1 MKKGVDRTVQKYA
14 LIMLSGILWGTIGL
28 FVKILDAKGSTSEYT
43 TFMRMT
49 FAFLLLLAITLVKEG
64 AGSFKTGRNTLISCA
79 LLGFVSMSLNN
90 LCYTNAV
97 SRLGMSLAAA
107 ILYMAPIFTSIQS
120 KLLFHEKIG
129 RNKLIALAFNV
140 LGCVLAATGGR
151 LSLEGVSV
159 VGLLFGIGAAFAY
172 STQNIF
178 GRLATDE
185 ASPFVVATYNFF
197 FAAVFTLVV
206 ARPFSSMSDPFNP
219 KILIWGLLFGLI
231 PTTIAYLLYFA
242 GIQGLTE
249 TSKVPVFCSLELVVA
264 TMLGGLLFKES
275 LPPASLLGT
284 AMILISIMLMNRRTT
299 DETEGHDAS

>member
-1 MKKGVDRTVQKYA
+1 MEGNTRKYT

-28 FVKILDAKGSTSEYT
+28 FIKVLDAKGSTSEYT

-49 FAFLLLLAITLVKEG
+49 FAFLFLFALTLVKEG
-64 AGSFKTGRNTLISCA
+64 TAAFRIGKRTMLSCA

-90 LCYTNAV
+90 LCYTYAV
-97 SRLGMSLAAA
+97 NRLGMSLAAA

-129 RNKLIALAFNV
+129 KNKMIALALNV
-140 LGCVLAATGGR
+140 LGCGLAATGGR
-151 LSLEGVSV
+151 LSLIGLSV
-159 VGLLFGIGAAFAY
+159 TGLLFGIGAAFAY

-197 FAAVFTLVV
+197 FAAAFTLVA
-206 ARPFSSMSDPFNP
+206 ARPFSGMSDPFDP
-219 KILIWGLLFGLI
+219 QILLWGLLFGLI

-264 TMLGGLLFKES
+264 TVLGGLLFKEN
-275 LPPASLLGT
+275 LPLASLLGIV
-284 AMILISIMLMNRRTT
+284 MILVSIMLMNRKTT
-299 DETEGHDAS
+299 DNTEDRDVS

>member
-1 MKKGVDRTVQKYA
+1 MDSNIRKYA

-28 FVKILDAKGSTSEYT
+28 FVKVLDAKGSTSEYT
-43 TFMRMT
+43 TFMRMF
-49 FAFLLLLAITLVKEG
+49 FAFMLLFAITLVKEG
-64 AGSFKTGRNTLISCA
+64 IGSFRIGRSTLISCA

-129 RNKLIALAFNV
+129 RSKLIALAFNV

-159 VGLLFGIGAAFAY
+159 IGLLFGIGAAFAY

-206 ARPFSSMSDPFNP
+206 ARPFSTIGDPFEP
-219 KILIWGLLFGLI
+219 QLLIWGLLFGFI

-264 TMLGGLLFKES
+264 TVLGGLLFNEN
-275 LPPASLLGT
+275 LPPASLAGT
-284 AMILISIMLMNRRTT
+284 AMILISIMLMNRK
-299 DETEGHDAS
+299 TE

>member
-1 MKKGVDRTVQKYA
+1 MDSNIRKYA

-28 FVKILDAKGSTSEYT
+28 FVKVLDARGSTSEYT
-43 TFMRMT
+43 TFMRMF
-49 FAFLLLLAITLVKEG
+49 FAFLLLFAITLAKEG
-64 AGSFKTGRNTLISCA
+64 TASFRIGRNTLISCA

-97 SRLGMSLAAA
+97 NRLGMSLAAA

-120 KLLFHEKIG
+120 KLLFHERIG

-140 LGCVLAATGGR
+140 IGCVLAATGGR

-159 VGLLFGIGAAFAY
+159 IGLLFGIGAAFAY

-197 FAAVFTLVV
+197 FAAAFTLVV
-206 ARPFSSMSDPFNP
+206 ARPFSTIDDPFEP
-219 KILIWGLLFGLI
+219 QLLIWGLLFGLI

-264 TMLGGLLFKES
+264 TVLGAVLFSEN
-275 LPPASLLGT
+275 LPPASLAGT
-284 AMILISIMLMNRRTT
+284 ALILVSIMLMNRKTN
-299 DETEGHDAS
+299 

>member
-1 MKKGVDRTVQKYA
+1 MDSNIRKYA

-28 FVKILDAKGSTSEYT
+28 FVKVLDARGSTSEYT
-43 TFMRMT
+43 TFMRMF
-49 FAFLLLLAITLVKEG
+49 FAFLLLFAITLAKEG
-64 AGSFKTGRNTLISCA
+64 TASFRIGRNTLISCA

-97 SRLGMSLAAA
+97 NRLGMSLAAA

-120 KLLFHEKIG
+120 KLLFHERIG

-140 LGCVLAATGGR
+140 IGCVLAATGGR
-151 LSLEGVSV
+151 LSLEGVSAA
-159 VGLLFGIGAAFAY
+159 GLLFGIGAAFAY

-197 FAAVFTLVV
+197 FAAAFTLVV
-206 ARPFSSMSDPFNP
+206 ARPFSTIDDPFEP
-219 KILIWGLLFGLI
+219 QLLIWGLLFGLI

-264 TMLGGLLFKES
+264 TVLGAVLFSEN
-275 LPPASLLGT
+275 LPPASLAGT
-284 AMILISIMLMNRRTT
+284 ALILVSIMLMNRKT
-299 DETEGHDAS
+299 D

>member
-1 MKKGVDRTVQKYA
+1 MDNRVFRKYL

-28 FVKILDAKGSTSEYT
+28 FVKVLDAKGSTSEYT

-49 FAFLLLLAITLVKEG
+49 FAFLLLLVITLVKEG
-64 AGSFKTGRNTLISCA
+64 TASFRVGKRTLLSCA
-79 LLGFVSMSLNN
+79 LLGFVSMSFNN

-107 ILYMAPIFTSIQS
+107 ILYMAPIFTSMQS
-120 KLLFHEKIG
+120 KLLFHERIG

-159 VGLLFGIGAAFAY
+159 IGLLFGVGAAFAY

-197 FAAVFTLVV
+197 FAAVFTLAV
-206 ARPFSSMSDPFNP
+206 ARPFSAMSDPFNP
-219 KILIWGLLFGLI
+219 QILMWGLLFGLI
-231 PTTIAYLLYFA
+231 PTIAYLLYFA

-264 TMLGGLLFKES
+264 TILGGILFNEN
-275 LPPASLLGT
+275 LPPASLAGT
-284 AMILISIMLMNRRTT
+284 AMILISIMLMNRK
-299 DETEGHDAS
+299 TE

>member
-1 MKKGVDRTVQKYA
+1 MERTVRKYT

-28 FVKILDAKGSTSEYT
+28 FIKVLDAKGSTSEYT
-43 TFMRMT
+43 TFMRMF
-49 FAFLLLLAITLVKEG
+49 FAFVLLLAVTLIKEG
-64 AGSFKTGRNTLISCA
+64 TAAFRIGKSTILSCA

-97 SRLGMSLAAA
+97 NRLGMSLAAA

-120 KLLFHEKIG
+120 KLLFREKIG
-129 RNKLIALAFNV
+129 KNKLIALALNV
-140 LGCVLAATGGR
+140 LGCVLAATGGK
-151 LSLEGVSV
+151 LSPESLSV
-159 VGLLFGIGAAFAY
+159 AGLLFGIGAAFAY

-197 FAAVFTLVV
+197 FAAAFTLAA
-206 ARPFSSMSDPFNP
+206 ARPFSGMSDPFDP
-219 KILIWGLLFGLI
+219 QILLWGLLFGLI

-264 TMLGGLLFKES
+264 TVLGGLLFKED
-275 LPPASLLGT
+275 LPAVSLLGIV
-284 AMILISIMLMNRRTT
+284 MILVSIMLMNRKTT
-299 DETEGHDAS
+299 DNVEDRNVS

>member
-1 MKKGVDRTVQKYA
+1 MKKGIDRTIQKYA

-28 FVKILDAKGSTSEYT
+28 FVKVLDAKGSTSEYT
-43 TFMRMT
+43 TFMRMF
-49 FAFLLLLAITLVKEG
+49 FAFLLLLAITLIKEG
-64 AGSFKTGRNTLISCA
+64 TAAFRIGKRTMLSCA

-97 SRLGMSLAAA
+97 NRLGMSLAAA

-120 KLLFHEKIG
+120 KLIFHEKIG
-129 RNKLIALAFNV
+129 KNKMTALALNV
-140 LGCVLAATGGR
+140 LGCGLAATGGK
-151 LSLEGVSV
+151 LSLEGLSV
-159 VGLLFGIGAAFAY
+159 IGLMFGIGAAFAY

-197 FAAVFTLVV
+197 FAAVFTLAV
-206 ARPFSSMSDPFNP
+206 ARPFSGMSDPFDP
-219 KILIWGLLFGLI
+219 QILMWGLFFGLI

-242 GIQGLTE
+242 GIQGLKE

-264 TMLGGLLFKES
+264 TMLGGLLFNED

-284 AMILISIMLMNRRTT
+284 AMILVSIMLMNRRTADKT
-299 DETEGHDAS
+299 QDRDAA

>member
-1 MKKGVDRTVQKYA
+1 MKKGMDSNIRKYA

-28 FVKILDAKGSTSEYT
+28 FVKVLDAKGSTSEYT
-43 TFMRMT
+43 TFMRMF
-49 FAFLLLLAITLVKEG
+49 FAFLLLFAITLAKEG
-64 AGSFKTGRNTLISCA
+64 IASFRIGRNTLISCA

-129 RNKLIALAFNV
+129 RSKLIALAFNV

-159 VGLLFGIGAAFAY
+159 IGLLFGIGAAFAY

-206 ARPFSSMSDPFNP
+206 ARPFSTIGDPFEP
-219 KILIWGLLFGLI
+219 QLLIWGLLFGFI

-264 TMLGGLLFKES
+264 TVLGGLLFNEN
-275 LPPASLLGT
+275 LPPASLAGT
-284 AMILISIMLMNRRTT
+284 AMILISIMLMNRK
-299 DETEGHDAS
+299 TE

>member
-1 MKKGVDRTVQKYA
+1 M
-14 LIMLSGILWGTIGL
+14 ISGCLWGTIGL
-28 FVKILDAKGSTSEYT
+28 FIKLLDSAGSSPSYT
-43 TFMRMT
+43 TFLRMS
-49 FAFLLLLAITLVKEG
+49 FAFLILAIAALIKEG
-64 AGSFKTGRNTLISCA
+64 AGSFRVSRRTLITCM
-79 LLGFVSMSLNN
+79 LMGVVSMSINN

-249 TSKVPVFCSLELVVA
+249 TSKVPVFCSLKSSRAA
-264 TMLGGLLFKES
+264 T
-275 LPPASLLGT
+275 
-284 AMILISIMLMNRRTT
+284 
-299 DETEGHDAS
+299 

>member
-1 MKKGVDRTVQKYA
+1 MKKGIDSNIRKYA

-28 FVKILDAKGSTSEYT
+28 FVKVLDAKGSTSEYT
-43 TFMRMT
+43 TFMRMF
-49 FAFLLLLAITLVKEG
+49 FAFMLLFAITLVKEG
-64 AGSFKTGRNTLISCA
+64 IGSFRIGRSTLISCA

-129 RNKLIALAFNV
+129 RSKLIALAFNV

-159 VGLLFGIGAAFAY
+159 IGLLFGIGAAFAY

-206 ARPFSSMSDPFNP
+206 ARPFSTIGDPFEP
-219 KILIWGLLFGLI
+219 QLLIWGLLFGFI

-264 TMLGGLLFKES
+264 TVLGGLLFNEN
-275 LPPASLLGT
+275 LPPASLAGT
-284 AMILISIMLMNRRTT
+284 AMILISIMLMNRK
-299 DETEGHDAS
+299 TE

>member
-1 MKKGVDRTVQKYA
+1 MEKGRDRTVQKYA

-28 FVKILDAKGSTSEYT
+28 FVKVLDAKGSTSEYT

-49 FAFLLLLAITLVKEG
+49 FAFLLLLVITLVKDG
-64 AGSFKTGRNTLISCA
+64 AGAFRIGRRTMLSCM

-129 RNKLIALAFNV
+129 KNKLIALAFNV

-159 VGLLFGIGAAFAY
+159 MGLLFGIGAAFAY

-206 ARPFSSMSDPFNP
+206 ARPFSTMKDPFDP
-219 KILIWGLLFGLI
+219 QILIWGLLFGLI
-231 PTTIAYLLYFA
+231 PTNIAYLLYFA
-242 GIQGLTE
+242 GIQGLKE

-264 TMLGGLLFKES
+264 TILGGLLFNEDLPLVS
-275 LPPASLLGT
+275 LAGT
-284 AMILISIMLMNRRTT
+284 AMILVSIMLMNRRT
-299 DETEGHDAS
+299 D

>member
-1 MKKGVDRTVQKYA
+1 MDSNIRKYA

-28 FVKILDAKGSTSEYT
+28 FVKVLDAKGSTSEYT
-43 TFMRMT
+43 TFMRMF
-49 FAFLLLLAITLVKEG
+49 FAFLLLFAITLVKEG
-64 AGSFKTGRNTLISCA
+64 IASFRIGRNTLISCA

-129 RNKLIALAFNV
+129 RSKLIALAFNV

-159 VGLLFGIGAAFAY
+159 IGLLFGIGAAFAY

-206 ARPFSSMSDPFNP
+206 ARPFSTIGDPFEP
-219 KILIWGLLFGLI
+219 QLLIWGLLFGLI

-264 TMLGGLLFKES
+264 TVLGGLLFNEN
-275 LPPASLLGT
+275 LPPASLAGT
-284 AMILISIMLMNRRTT
+284 AMILISIMLMNRK
-299 DETEGHDAS
+299 TE

>member
-1 MKKGVDRTVQKYA
+1 MDGNIRKYA

-28 FVKILDAKGSTSEYT
+28 FVKVLDAKGSTSEYT
-43 TFMRMT
+43 TFMRMF
-49 FAFLLLLAITLVKEG
+49 FAFLLLFAITLVKEG
-64 AGSFKTGRNTLISCA
+64 IGSFRIGRSTLISCA

-129 RNKLIALAFNV
+129 RSKLIALAFNV

-159 VGLLFGIGAAFAY
+159 IGLLLGIGAAFAY

-206 ARPFSSMSDPFNP
+206 ARPFSTIGDPFEP
-219 KILIWGLLFGLI
+219 QLLIWGLLFGLI

-264 TMLGGLLFKES
+264 TVLGGLLFNEN
-275 LPPASLLGT
+275 LPPASLAGT
-284 AMILISIMLMNRRTT
+284 AMILISIMLMNRK
-299 DETEGHDAS
+299 TE

>member
-1 MKKGVDRTVQKYA
+1 MKRSAEGTVRKYA

-28 FVKILDAKGSTSEYT
+28 FVKVLDAKGSTSEYT
-43 TFMRMT
+43 TFMRMF
-49 FAFLLLLAITLVKEG
+49 FAFLLLLVITLIMEG
-64 AGSFKTGRNTLISCA
+64 AAPFRISRRTMLSCA

-97 SRLGMSLAAA
+97 NRLGMSLAAA
-107 ILYMAPIFTSIQS
+107 MLYMAPIFTSIQS
-120 KLLFHEKIG
+120 KLLFKEKIG
-129 RNKLIALAFNV
+129 TSKIIALAFNV
-140 LGCVLAATGGR
+140 LGCALAATGGR
-151 LSLEGVSV
+151 LSLEGVSAA
-159 VGLLFGIGAAFAY
+159 GLLFGIGAAVAY

-197 FAAVFTLVV
+197 FAAVFTLAA
-206 ARPFSSMSDPFNP
+206 ARPFAAMDDPFEP
-219 KILIWGLLFGLI
+219 QILIWGLLFGLI

-264 TMLGGLLFKES
+264 TMLGGLLFGED

-284 AMILISIMLMNRRTT
+284 VMILVSIILMNRKAS
-299 DETEGHDAS
+299 DKTEDRDVS

>member
-1 MKKGVDRTVQKYA
+1 LEKGRDRTVQKYT

-28 FVKILDAKGSTSEYT
+28 FVKVLDAKGSTSEYT

-49 FAFLLLLAITLVKEG
+49 FAFLLLLVITLIKDG
-64 AGSFKTGRNTLISCA
+64 AGAFRIGRRTMLSCM

-129 RNKLIALAFNV
+129 KNKLIALAFNV

-159 VGLLFGIGAAFAY
+159 IGLLFGIGAAFAY

-206 ARPFSSMSDPFNP
+206 ARPFSAMNDPFDP
-219 KILIWGLLFGLI
+219 QILIWGLLFGLI

-242 GIQGLTE
+242 GIQGLKE

-264 TMLGGLLFKES
+264 TILGGLLFNEDLPLVS
-275 LPPASLLGT
+275 LAGT
-284 AMILISIMLMNRRTT
+284 AMILVSIMLMNRRT
-299 DETEGHDAS
+299 DH

>member
-1 MKKGVDRTVQKYA
+1 MKKGIDRTIQKYA

-28 FVKILDAKGSTSEYT
+28 FVKVLDAKGSTSEYT
-43 TFMRMT
+43 TFMRMF
-49 FAFLLLLAITLVKEG
+49 FAFLLLLAITLLKEG
-64 AGSFKTGRNTLISCA
+64 TAAFRIGKRTMLSCA

-97 SRLGMSLAAA
+97 NRLGMSLAAA

-120 KLLFHEKIG
+120 KLIFHEKIG
-129 RNKLIALAFNV
+129 KNKMTALALNV
-140 LGCVLAATGGR
+140 LGCGLAATGGK
-151 LSLEGVSV
+151 LSLEGLSV
-159 VGLLFGIGAAFAY
+159 IGLMFGIGAAFAY

-197 FAAVFTLVV
+197 FAAVFTLAV
-206 ARPFSSMSDPFNP
+206 ARPFSGMSDPFDP
-219 KILIWGLLFGLI
+219 QILMWGLFFGLI

-242 GIQGLTE
+242 GIQGLKE

-264 TMLGGLLFKES
+264 TMLGGLLFNED

-284 AMILISIMLMNRRTT
+284 AMILVSIMLMNRRTADKT
-299 DETEGHDAS
+299 QDRDAA

>member
-1 MKKGVDRTVQKYA
+1 M
-14 LIMLSGILWGTIGL
+14 
-28 FVKILDAKGSTSEYT
+28 FVKVLDAKGSTSEYT

-49 FAFLLLLAITLVKEG
+49 FAFLLLLTITLVKEG
-64 AGSFKTGRNTLISCA
+64 TASFRVGKRTLLSCA

-120 KLLFHEKIG
+120 KLLFNERIG
-129 RNKLIALAFNV
+129 KSKLIALAANV
-140 LGCVLAATGGR
+140 LGCMLAATGGK

-197 FAAVFTLVV
+197 FAAVFTLAV
-206 ARPFSSMSDPFNP
+206 ARPFSVMSDPFNP
-219 KILIWGLLFGLI
+219 QILMWGFLFGLI

-264 TMLGGLLFKES
+264 TILGGLIFNEN
-275 LPPASLLGT
+275 LPPASLIGT
-284 AMILISIMLMNRRTT
+284 ALILVSIMLMNRRT
-299 DETEGHDAS
+299 D

>member
-1 MKKGVDRTVQKYA
+1 MDSNIRKYA

-28 FVKILDAKGSTSEYT
+28 FVKVLDARGSTSEYT
-43 TFMRMT
+43 TFMRMF
-49 FAFLLLLAITLVKEG
+49 FAFLLLFAITLAKEG
-64 AGSFKTGRNTLISCA
+64 TASFRIGRNTLISCA

-97 SRLGMSLAAA
+97 NRLGMSLAAA

-120 KLLFHEKIG
+120 KLFFHEKVG

-140 LGCVLAATGGR
+140 IDCVLAATGGR

-159 VGLLFGIGAAFAY
+159 IGLLFGIGAAFAY

-197 FAAVFTLVV
+197 FAAAFTLVV
-206 ARPFSSMSDPFNP
+206 ARPFSTIDDPFEP
-219 KILIWGLLFGLI
+219 QLLIWGLLFGLI

-264 TMLGGLLFKES
+264 TVLGAVLFSEN
-275 LPPASLLGT
+275 LPPASLAGT
-284 AMILISIMLMNRRTT
+284 ALILVSIMLMNRKT
-299 DETEGHDAS
+299 D

>member
-1 MKKGVDRTVQKYA
+1 MKKGMDSNIRKYA

-28 FVKILDAKGSTSEYT
+28 FVKVLDAKGSTSEYT
-43 TFMRMT
+43 TFMRMF
-49 FAFLLLLAITLVKEG
+49 FAFLLLFAITLVKEG
-64 AGSFKTGRNTLISCA
+64 IGSFRIGRSTLISCA

-129 RNKLIALAFNV
+129 RSKLIALAFNV

-159 VGLLFGIGAAFAY
+159 IGLLFGIGAAFAY

-206 ARPFSSMSDPFNP
+206 ARPFSTIGDPFEP
-219 KILIWGLLFGLI
+219 QLLIWGLLFGFI

-264 TMLGGLLFKES
+264 TVLGGLLFNEN
-275 LPPASLLGT
+275 LPPASLAGT
-284 AMILISIMLMNRRTT
+284 AMILISIMLMNRK
-299 DETEGHDAS
+299 TE

>member
-1 MKKGVDRTVQKYA
+1 MKKGADGTVRKYA

-28 FVKILDAKGSTSEYT
+28 FVKVLDAKGSTSEYT

-49 FAFLLLLAITLVKEG
+49 FAFLLLLVITLIKDG
-64 AGSFKTGRNTLISCA
+64 AGAFRIGRRTMLSCM

-129 RNKLIALAFNV
+129 KNKLIALAFNV

-159 VGLLFGIGAAFAY
+159 IGLLFGIGAAFAY

-206 ARPFSSMSDPFNP
+206 ASPFSAMNDPFDP
-219 KILIWGLLFGLI
+219 QILIWGLLFGLI

-242 GIQGLTE
+242 GIQGLKE
-249 TSKVPVFCSLELVVA
+249 TSKVPVFCSLELAVA
-264 TMLGGLLFKES
+264 TILGGLLFNEDLPLVS
-275 LPPASLLGT
+275 LAGT
-284 AMILISIMLMNRRTT
+284 AMILVSIMLMNRRT
-299 DETEGHDAS
+299 DH

>member
-1 MKKGVDRTVQKYA
+1 MDGNIRKYA

-28 FVKILDAKGSTSEYT
+28 FVKVLDAKGSTSEYT
-43 TFMRMT
+43 TFMRMF
-49 FAFLLLLAITLVKEG
+49 FAFLLLFAITLVKEG
-64 AGSFKTGRNTLISCA
+64 IGSFRIGRSTLISCA

-129 RNKLIALAFNV
+129 RSKLIALAFNV

-159 VGLLFGIGAAFAY
+159 IGLLFGIGAAFAY

-206 ARPFSSMSDPFNP
+206 ARPFSTIGDPFEP
-219 KILIWGLLFGLI
+219 QLLIWGLLFGFI

-264 TMLGGLLFKES
+264 TVLGGLLFNEN
-275 LPPASLLGT
+275 LPPASLAGT
-284 AMILISIMLMNRRTT
+284 AMILISIMLMNRK
-299 DETEGHDAS
+299 TE

>member
-1 MKKGVDRTVQKYA
+1 MDGNIRKYA

-28 FVKILDAKGSTSEYT
+28 FVKVLDARGSTSEYT
-43 TFMRMT
+43 TFMRMF
-49 FAFLLLLAITLVKEG
+49 FAFLLLFAITLAKEG
-64 AGSFKTGRNTLISCA
+64 TASFRIGRNTLISCA

-97 SRLGMSLAAA
+97 NRLGMSLAAA

-120 KLLFHEKIG
+120 KLFFHEKVG

-140 LGCVLAATGGR
+140 IGCVLAATGGR

-159 VGLLFGIGAAFAY
+159 IGLLFGIGAAFAY

-197 FAAVFTLVV
+197 FAAAFTLVV
-206 ARPFSSMSDPFNP
+206 ARPFSTIDDPFEP
-219 KILIWGLLFGLI
+219 QLLIWGLLFGLI

-264 TMLGGLLFKES
+264 TALGAVLFSEN
-275 LPPASLLGT
+275 LPPASLAGT
-284 AMILISIMLMNRRTT
+284 ALILVSIMLMNRKT
-299 DETEGHDAS
+299 D

>member
-1 MKKGVDRTVQKYA
+1 MDGNIRKYA

-28 FVKILDAKGSTSEYT
+28 FVKVLDARGSTSEYT
-43 TFMRMT
+43 TFMRMF
-49 FAFLLLLAITLVKEG
+49 FAFLLLFAITLAKEG
-64 AGSFKTGRNTLISCA
+64 TASFRIGRNTLISCA

-97 SRLGMSLAAA
+97 NRLGMSLAAA

-120 KLLFHEKIG
+120 KLFFHEKVG

-140 LGCVLAATGGR
+140 IGCVLAATGGR

-159 VGLLFGIGAAFAY
+159 IGLLFGIGAAFAY

-197 FAAVFTLVV
+197 FAAAFTLVV
-206 ARPFSSMSDPFNP
+206 ARPFSTIDDPFEP
-219 KILIWGLLFGLI
+219 QLLIWGLLFGLI

-264 TMLGGLLFKES
+264 TVLGAVLFSEN
-275 LPPASLLGT
+275 LPPASLAGT
-284 AMILISIMLMNRRTT
+284 ALILVSIMLMNRKT
-299 DETEGHDAS
+299 D

>member
-1 MKKGVDRTVQKYA
+1 MDSNIRKYA

-28 FVKILDAKGSTSEYT
+28 FVKVLDARGSTSEYT
-43 TFMRMT
+43 TFMRMF
-49 FAFLLLLAITLVKEG
+49 FAFLLLFAITLAKEG
-64 AGSFKTGRNTLISCA
+64 TASFRIGRNTLISCA

-97 SRLGMSLAAA
+97 NRLGMSLAAA

-120 KLLFHEKIG
+120 KLFFHEKVG

-140 LGCVLAATGGR
+140 IGCVLAATGGR

-159 VGLLFGIGAAFAY
+159 IGLLFGIGAAFAY

-197 FAAVFTLVV
+197 FAAAFTLVV
-206 ARPFSSMSDPFNP
+206 ARPFSTIDDPFEP
-219 KILIWGLLFGLI
+219 QLLIWGLLFGLI

-264 TMLGGLLFKES
+264 TALGAVLFSEN
-275 LPPASLLGT
+275 LPPASLAGT
-284 AMILISIMLMNRRTT
+284 ALILVSIMLMNRKT
-299 DETEGHDAS
+299 D

>member
-1 MKKGVDRTVQKYA
+1 MKKGIDSNIRKYA

-28 FVKILDAKGSTSEYT
+28 FVKVLDAKGSTSEYT
-43 TFMRMT
+43 TFMRMF
-49 FAFLLLLAITLVKEG
+49 FAFLLLFAITLVKEG
-64 AGSFKTGRNTLISCA
+64 IGSFRIGRSTLISCA

-129 RNKLIALAFNV
+129 RSKLIALAFNV

-159 VGLLFGIGAAFAY
+159 IGLLFGIGAAFAY

-206 ARPFSSMSDPFNP
+206 ARPFSTIGDPFEP
-219 KILIWGLLFGLI
+219 QLLIWGLLFGFI

-264 TMLGGLLFKES
+264 TVLGGLLFNEN
-275 LPPASLLGT
+275 LPPASLAGT
-284 AMILISIMLMNRRTT
+284 AMILISIMLMNRK
-299 DETEGHDAS
+299 TE

>member
-1 MKKGVDRTVQKYA
+1 MDSNIRKYA

-28 FVKILDAKGSTSEYT
+28 FVKVLDAKGSTSEYT
-43 TFMRMT
+43 TFMRMF
-49 FAFLLLLAITLVKEG
+49 FAFLLLFAITLAKEG
-64 AGSFKTGRNTLISCA
+64 IASFRIGRNTLISCA

-129 RNKLIALAFNV
+129 RSKLIALAFNV

-159 VGLLFGIGAAFAY
+159 IGLLFGIGAAFAY

-206 ARPFSSMSDPFNP
+206 ARPFSTIGDPFEP
-219 KILIWGLLFGLI
+219 QLLIWGLLFGFI

-264 TMLGGLLFKES
+264 TVLGGLLFNEN
-275 LPPASLLGT
+275 LPPASLAGT
-284 AMILISIMLMNRRTT
+284 AMILISIMLMNRK
-299 DETEGHDAS
+299 TE

>member
-1 MKKGVDRTVQKYA
+1 MDSNIRKYA

-28 FVKILDAKGSTSEYT
+28 FVKVLDARGSTSEYT
-43 TFMRMT
+43 TFMRMF
-49 FAFLLLLAITLVKEG
+49 FAFLLLFAITLAKEG
-64 AGSFKTGRNTLISCA
+64 TASFRIGRNTLISCA

-97 SRLGMSLAAA
+97 NRLGMSLAAA

-120 KLLFHEKIG
+120 KLLFHERIG

-140 LGCVLAATGGR
+140 IGCVLAATGGR
-151 LSLEGVSV
+151 LSLEGVSAA
-159 VGLLFGIGAAFAY
+159 GLLFGIGAAFAY

-197 FAAVFTLVV
+197 FAAAFTLVV
-206 ARPFSSMSDPFNP
+206 ARPFSTISDPFDP
-219 KILIWGLLFGLI
+219 QLLIWGLLFGLI

-264 TMLGGLLFKES
+264 TVLGGVLFNEN
-275 LPPASLLGT
+275 LPPASLAGT
-284 AMILISIMLMNRRTT
+284 AMILISIMLMNRRA
-299 DETEGHDAS
+299 D

>member
-1 MKKGVDRTVQKYA
+1 MKKGVDRTVQKYV

-64 AGSFKTGRNTLISCA
+64 TAAFKIGRNTLISCA

-151 LSLEGVSV
+151 LTLEGVSV
-159 VGLLFGIGAAFAY
+159 IGLLFGIGAAFAY

-206 ARPFSSMSDPFNP
+206 ARPFSSMSDPFDLQ
-219 KILIWGLLFGLI
+219 ILLWGLLFGLI

-299 DETEGHDAS
+299 DETEDHDAS

>member
-1 MKKGVDRTVQKYA
+1 MEKGRDRTVQKYA

-28 FVKILDAKGSTSEYT
+28 FVKVLDAKGSTSEYT

-49 FAFLLLLAITLVKEG
+49 FAFLLLLVITLVKDG
-64 AGSFKTGRNTLISCA
+64 AGAFRIGRRTMLSCM

-107 ILYMAPIFTSIQS
+107 ILYRAPIFTSIQS

-129 RNKLIALAFNV
+129 KNKLIALAFNV

-159 VGLLFGIGAAFAY
+159 MGLLFGIGAAFAY

-206 ARPFSSMSDPFNP
+206 ARPFSTMKDPFDP
-219 KILIWGLLFGLI
+219 QILIWGLLFGLI

-242 GIQGLTE
+242 GIQGLKE

-264 TMLGGLLFKES
+264 TILGGLLFNEDLPLVS
-275 LPPASLLGT
+275 LAGT
-284 AMILISIMLMNRRTT
+284 AMILVSIMLMNRRT
-299 DETEGHDAS
+299 DQ

>member
-1 MKKGVDRTVQKYA
+1 MNSGRDRTVQKYA

-28 FVKILDAKGSTSEYT
+28 FVKVLDAKGSTSEYT

-49 FAFLLLLAITLVKEG
+49 FAFLLLLVITLVKDG
-64 AGSFKTGRNTLISCA
+64 AGSFKIGKRTLLSCA

-129 RNKLIALAFNV
+129 KNKLIALAFNV

-159 VGLLFGIGAAFAY
+159 IGLLFGIGAAFAY

-197 FAAVFTLVV
+197 FASVFTLAV
-206 ARPFSSMSDPFNP
+206 ARPFSTMSDPLDP
-219 KILIWGLLFGLI
+219 QILIWGLLFGLI

-242 GIQGLTE
+242 GIQGLKE

-264 TMLGGLLFKES
+264 TVLGGLLFNED
-275 LPPASLLGT
+275 LPLASLAGT
-284 AMILISIMLMNRRTT
+284 AMILLSIMLMNRRT
-299 DETEGHDAS
+299 DQ

>member
-1 MKKGVDRTVQKYA
+1 MDNRIFRKYV

-28 FVKILDAKGSTSEYT
+28 FVKVLDAKGSTSEYT

-49 FAFLLLLAITLVKEG
+49 FAFLLLLVITLVKEG
-64 AGSFKTGRNTLISCA
+64 TASFRVGKRTLLSCA

-107 ILYMAPIFTSIQS
+107 ILYMAPIFTSMQS
-120 KLLFHEKIG
+120 KLLFHERIG

-159 VGLLFGIGAAFAY
+159 IGLLFGVGAAFAY

-197 FAAVFTLVV
+197 FAAVFTLAV
-206 ARPFSSMSDPFNP
+206 ARPFTSMSDPFDP
-219 KILIWGLLFGLI
+219 QILIWGLLFGLI

-242 GIQGLTE
+242 GIQGLKE

-264 TMLGGLLFKES
+264 TILGGILFNEN
-275 LPPASLLGT
+275 LPPASLAGT
-284 AMILISIMLMNRRTT
+284 AMILISIMLMNRK
-299 DETEGHDAS
+299 TE

>member
-1 MKKGVDRTVQKYA
+1 
-14 LIMLSGILWGTIGL
+14 
-28 FVKILDAKGSTSEYT
+28 
-43 TFMRMT
+43 MRMT
-49 FAFLLLLAITLVKEG
+49 FAFLLLLTITLVKEG
-64 AGSFKTGRNTLISCA
+64 TASFRVGKRTLLSCT

-120 KLLFHEKIG
+120 KLLFHERIG
-129 RNKLIALAFNV
+129 KNKLIALAANV
-140 LGCVLAATGGR
+140 LGCMLAATGGR

-197 FAAVFTLVV
+197 FAAVFTLAV
-206 ARPFSSMSDPFNP
+206 ARPFSIMSDPFNP
-219 KILIWGLLFGLI
+219 QILMWGFLFGLI

-264 TMLGGLLFKES
+264 TILGGLIFNEN
-275 LPPASLLGT
+275 LPPASLIGT
-284 AMILISIMLMNRRTT
+284 ALILVSIMLMNRRT
-299 DETEGHDAS
+299 D

>member
-1 MKKGVDRTVQKYA
+1 MDSNIRKYA

-28 FVKILDAKGSTSEYT
+28 FVKVLDAKGSTSEYT
-43 TFMRMT
+43 TFMRMF
-49 FAFLLLLAITLVKEG
+49 FAFLLLFAITLVKEG
-64 AGSFKTGRNTLISCA
+64 IGSFRIGRNTLISCA
-79 LLGFVSMSLNN
+79 LLGFMSMSLNN

-97 SRLGMSLAAA
+97 NRLGMSLAAA

-120 KLLFHEKIG
+120 KLFFHEKVG

-140 LGCVLAATGGR
+140 IGCVLAATGGR

-159 VGLLFGIGAAFAY
+159 IGLLFGIGAAFAY

-197 FAAVFTLVV
+197 FAAAFTLVV
-206 ARPFSSMSDPFNP
+206 ARPFSTIDDPFEP
-219 KILIWGLLFGLI
+219 QLLIWGLLFGLI

-264 TMLGGLLFKES
+264 TVLGAVLFSEN
-275 LPPASLLGT
+275 LPPASLAGT
-284 AMILISIMLMNRRTT
+284 ALILVSIMLMNRKT
-299 DETEGHDAS
+299 D

>member
-1 MKKGVDRTVQKYA
+1 MDSNIRKYA

-28 FVKILDAKGSTSEYT
+28 FVKVLDAKGSTSEYT
-43 TFMRMT
+43 TFMRMF
-49 FAFLLLLAITLVKEG
+49 FAFLLLLAITLAKEG
-64 AGSFKTGRNTLISCA
+64 TASFRIGRNTLISCA

-97 SRLGMSLAAA
+97 NRLGMSLAAA

-120 KLLFHEKIG
+120 KLFFHEKVG

-140 LGCVLAATGGR
+140 IGCVLAATGGR

-159 VGLLFGIGAAFAY
+159 IGLLFGIGAAFAY

-197 FAAVFTLVV
+197 FAAAFTLVV
-206 ARPFSSMSDPFNP
+206 ARPFSTIDDPFDP
-219 KILIWGLLFGLI
+219 QLLIWGLLFGLI

-264 TMLGGLLFKES
+264 TVLGAVLFSEN
-275 LPPASLLGT
+275 LPPASLAGT
-284 AMILISIMLMNRRTT
+284 ALILVSIMLMNRKT
-299 DETEGHDAS
+299 D